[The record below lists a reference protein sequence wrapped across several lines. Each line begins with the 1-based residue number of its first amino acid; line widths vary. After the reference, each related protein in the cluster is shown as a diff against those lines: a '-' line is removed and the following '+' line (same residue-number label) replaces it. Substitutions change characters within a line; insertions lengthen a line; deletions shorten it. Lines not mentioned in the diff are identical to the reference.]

1 MHKGHLDLEI
11 KEIFAIRSHGI
22 RSSVRCAPLFVWTVD
37 WSRCNIT
44 RLRFCNHLGGNLAS
58 LHTIDEYNF
67 IRGVILRVTGYHK
80 STWVGGHD
88 AVREGVWLWSDGSL
102 FDFTGWAYRE
112 PNNYKGREDCMEI
125 NFAGR
130 DYVNDNRCYRR
141 KSFVCIKRL

>member
-1 MHKGHLDLEI
+1 MHCGCNAGCPRGWNG
-11 KEIFAIRSHGI
+11 FAQKCYAFHR
-22 RSSVRCAPLFVWTVD
+22 RERNWAAAE
-37 WSRCNIT
+37 
-44 RLRFCNHLGGNLAS
+44 RFCNHLGGNLAS

-67 IRGVILRVTGYHK
+67 IRGVILRQIGYHK

-141 KSFVCIKRL
+141 KSFVCVKSHC